1 MQKKGKKKEVKSSKD
16 NKKRNI
22 ILIVCGLLLIIIL
35 FLLWFFNRKFE
46 VTFDYNN
53 GTEDGKVLVKYN
65 NVIDDKDI
73 KTKEDLGEKFINWYL
88 IVDEKDGKDV
98 LAEEP
103 FNFETKI
110 KENTNLK
117 AVYDGTPETITITF
131 DSKGGSKVDSITIN
145 KGSELTLPKNPTYSG
160 YTFNGWFDKNDK
172 SIKDKTIFEESATLY
187 AKWSKVA
194 VKTTAKKTTIKKTT
208 TKTTTTKKAEE
219 SISLSLTN
227 PVFTPAGTKKGSKA
241 VATVKNASGKVTYS
255 ISGSTCIR
263 IDSETGVIKVAA
275 NKIEA
280 CVKSGAEAT
289 VTATLPSGKSASKT
303 VRLEKQLILT
313 ANGKEYSA
321 KTNYFTA
328 KENTFTVI
336 ANQTV
341 SNWETSGVKEITNKT
356 VKRISGKGNADVS
369 ETSITAVTAAGQRV
383 KVYFNPYVA

>member
-1 MQKKGKKKEVKSSKD
+1 MKKKEEKKKKD

-22 ILIVCGLLLIIIL
+22 IIIVGLLILLIIL

-53 GTEDGKVLVKYN
+53 GSKEETIYVKYN
-65 NVIDDKDI
+65 KVIDNKDI

-88 IVDEKDGKDV
+88 IIDEKDGEDV
-98 LAEEP
+98 LDEKP

-117 AVYDGTPETITITF
+117 AVYDGTPETITISF
-131 DSKGGSKVDSITIN
+131 DSKGGSKVEDIIIN
-145 KGSELTLPKNPTYSG
+145 KGGELTLPKNPTYSG
-160 YTFNGWFDKNDK
+160 YNFDGWVDKDNRQIENKEVFN
-172 SIKDKTIFEESATLY
+172 ESVTLY

-194 VKTTAKKTTIKKTT
+194 GKTTTKKTT
-208 TKTTTTKKAEE
+208 TKKTTTKTTTKKAEE

-255 ISGSTCIR
+255 ISGSNCLK
-263 IDSETGVIKVAA
+263 IDAETGVIKVSAS
-275 NKIEA
+275 KFETCI
-280 CVKSGAEAT
+280 KSGAEAT

-303 VRLEKQLILT
+303 VKLEKQLVLT
-313 ANGKEYSA
+313 ANGKEYKS
-321 KTNYFTA
+321 KINYFEA

-341 SNWETSGVKEITNKT
+341 TKWETSGVKEITNKT
-356 VKRISGKGNADVS
+356 VLRISGKGNADVS